1 MCFCFYNVILN
12 ITMSSIFEELNDLIT
27 ENPVG
32 KVLGITLL
40 VLVFSGAIAL
50 GFAYWITHRH

>member
-1 MCFCFYNVILN
+1 
-12 ITMSSIFEELNDLIT
+12 MSSIFEELNDLIT

-32 KVLGITLL
+32 RVLGIALL
-40 VLVFSGAIAL
+40 ILVFAGAVAL

>member
-1 MCFCFYNVILN
+1 
-12 ITMSSIFEELNDLIT
+12 MSSIFEELNDLIT

-40 VLVFSGAIAL
+40 ILVLSGAIAL

>member
-1 MCFCFYNVILN
+1 
-12 ITMSSIFEELNDLIT
+12 MSSIFEDLNDLVA
-27 ENPVG
+27 ENPAG
-32 KVLGITLL
+32 RVLAITLL

>member
-1 MCFCFYNVILN
+1 
-12 ITMSSIFEELNDLIT
+12 MSSIFEKLNDLIT
-27 ENPVG
+27 ETPVG

-40 VLVFSGAIAL
+40 IFIFSATVAL

>member
-1 MCFCFYNVILN
+1 
-12 ITMSSIFEELNDLIT
+12 MSSIFEELNDLIT
-27 ENPVG
+27 ENPAG

-40 VLVFSGAIAL
+40 IFVFSAAIAL

>member
-1 MCFCFYNVILN
+1 
-12 ITMSSIFEELNDLIT
+12 MSSIFEELNDLMT
-27 ENPVG
+27 ENSIG

-40 VLVFSGAIAL
+40 VLVFAGAVAL